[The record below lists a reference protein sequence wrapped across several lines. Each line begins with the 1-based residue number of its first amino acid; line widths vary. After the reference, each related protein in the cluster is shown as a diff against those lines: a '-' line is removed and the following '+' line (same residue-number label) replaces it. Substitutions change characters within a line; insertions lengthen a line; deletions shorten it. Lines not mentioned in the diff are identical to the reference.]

1 MHLGLDL
8 LFLDPGRSGG
18 RETYAREL
26 LAAMR
31 EQRGDL
37 RVTAFVSV
45 LASGDGFW
53 RDLADSTVVLGAA
66 SPNSALRWALSE
78 LAALPRVA
86 ARHEIDV
93 LHSPANLAPLTGPFA
108 RVVTLHDLIFRRLP
122 STVPNVQ
129 RWGTEA
135 IVPAVARRADRIITV
150 SAASRDDILAELRVS
165 PDQIDVVPNGVAPA
179 GHGDADAARE
189 RLRLGTRQLALS
201 VATAVAHKNLPGLLG
216 ALALIPASRRPVL
229 AFAGHG
235 TTAGDLLER
244 ARALGVDDD
253 VRLLGAVDPAALE
266 DLYAA
271 ADVLVTATRYEG
283 FGLPVIEAMARGIPV
298 ACSNLPVLREVAG
311 DAALMFEPTMPGA
324 IAAAMNDVLV
334 GGPAVQERI
343 ALGRERAALFTWAAA
358 AEGTLAAYERAW
370 ASARDRSH
378 CARR

>member
-1 MHLGLDL
+1 MHVGLDL

-31 EQRGDL
+31 EQRDDL
-37 RVTAFVSV
+37 RVTTFVSG

-53 RDLADSTVVLGAA
+53 RDLADSTVVLGTA

-78 LAALPRVA
+78 IAVLPRVA
-86 ARHEIDV
+86 ARHRVDV
-93 LHSPANLAPLTGPFA
+93 LHSPANFAPLTGPFA

-135 IVPAVARRADRIITV
+135 MVPAAARRADRIITV
-150 SAASRDDILAELRVS
+150 SAASRDDILAGLRVAS
-165 PDQIDVVPNGVAPA
+165 DQIDVVPNGVAPA
-179 GHGDADAARE
+179 GHGDADAARD
-189 RLRLGTRQLALS
+189 RLRLGRRQLALS
-201 VATAVAHKNLPGLLG
+201 VATAVAHKNLPGLLA

-253 VRLLGAVDPAALE
+253 VRFLGAVDPTALE

-271 ADVLVTATRYEG
+271 TDVLVTATRYEG

-311 DAALMFEPTMPGA
+311 DAAFTFDPNVPGA

-334 GGPAVQERI
+334 GGPAVRERV

-358 AEGTLAAYERAW
+358 AEGTLATYERAW
-370 ASARDRSH
+370 ASARGRSDG
-378 CARR
+378 ARR

>member
-1 MHLGLDL
+1 MHVGLDL

-31 EQRGDL
+31 EQRDDL
-37 RVTAFVSV
+37 RVTTFVSGR
-45 LASGDGFW
+45 ASGDGFW
-53 RDLADSTVVLGAA
+53 RDLADSTVVLGTA

-78 LAALPRVA
+78 IAVLPRVA
-86 ARHEIDV
+86 ARHRVDV
-93 LHSPANLAPLTGPFA
+93 LHSPANFAPLTGPFA

-135 IVPAVARRADRIITV
+135 MVPAAARRADRIITV
-150 SAASRDDILAELRVS
+150 SAASRDDILAGLRVAS
-165 PDQIDVVPNGVAPA
+165 DQIDVVPNGVAPA
-179 GHGDADAARE
+179 GHGDADAARD
-189 RLRLGTRQLALS
+189 RLRLGRRQLALS
-201 VATAVAHKNLPGLLG
+201 VATAVAHKNLPGLLA

-253 VRLLGAVDPAALE
+253 VRFLGAVDPTALE

-271 ADVLVTATRYEG
+271 TDVLVTATRYEG

-311 DAALMFEPTMPGA
+311 DAAFTFDPNVPGA
-324 IAAAMNDVLV
+324 IAAGMNDVLV
-334 GGPAVQERI
+334 GGPAVRERV

-358 AEGTLAAYERAW
+358 AEGTLATYESAW
-370 ASARDRSH
+370 ASARGRSDG
-378 CARR
+378 ARR